1 MAYQLK
7 KTLAVAAILGAFNVF
22 SQGSASA
29 VTFNFTQDGWLQG
42 GIVTGSFEG
51 EDLDSD
57 SIISETEVTNFS
69 LAWSGNEE
77 VPILKLTDIPDTWQ
91 FSTTQASLISG
102 FTSEA
107 TTFWSYDGSTSSVG
121 IGGFAGIIGD
131 TTQSAPVFE
140 LVSVKAVPEPTSVV
154 ASLVALC
161 AMLLKKRF

>member
-7 KTLAVAAILGAFNVF
+7 KTLAVATIIGAFNIF

-29 VTFNFTQDGWLQG
+29 VTFNFTQDGWSQG

-57 SIISETEVTNFS
+57 SIISETEVTNFL
-69 LAWSGNEE
+69 LAWSGNQE
-77 VPILKLTDIPDTWQ
+77 VPTLELTDIPDTWE

-102 FTSEA
+102 FTSQG
-107 TTFWSYDGSTSSVG
+107 TTFWSYDGSTGSVG

-140 LVSVKAVPEPTSVV
+140 LVNVETVPEPTSVV

-161 AMLLKKRF
+161 AVLLKKRF